1 MGPRDP
7 GRAKPWYVL
16 LRRLDNLSPNQL
28 AITAI
33 WPEWSAELDITMCEV
48 QYRLWQT
55 GRLHDTSDFDG
66 AFALYEFSDR
76 VEESWREL

>member
-1 MGPRDP
+1 
-7 GRAKPWYVL
+7 
-16 LRRLDNLSPNQL
+16 
-28 AITAI
+28 
-33 WPEWSAELDITMCEV
+33 MCEV